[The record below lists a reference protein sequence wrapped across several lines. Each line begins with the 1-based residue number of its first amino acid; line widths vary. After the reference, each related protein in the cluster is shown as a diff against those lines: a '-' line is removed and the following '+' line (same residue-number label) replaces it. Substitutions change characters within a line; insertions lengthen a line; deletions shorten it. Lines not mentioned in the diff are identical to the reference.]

1 MAENLNVSQVD
12 TRGRANS
19 ELWRYGIE
27 DLERLPFAGQ
37 GVWRSVGPA
46 PLIVSGDQHGQGIGP
61 DAGEV
66 VDIAIRAA
74 AIISPS
80 TSPPTTAAFGNPP
93 TAEARGSR

>member
-27 DLERLPFAGQ
+27 DLERLPFAGR
-37 GVWRSVGPA
+37 GVWRSIGPA
-46 PLIVSGDQHGQGIGP
+46 PLVVTGDQAGQGIGP

-66 VDIAIRAA
+66 VDIAID
-74 AIISPS
+74 PS
-80 TSPPTTAAFGNPP
+80 GGDTLNVYIATNNG
-93 TAEARGSR
+93 GV